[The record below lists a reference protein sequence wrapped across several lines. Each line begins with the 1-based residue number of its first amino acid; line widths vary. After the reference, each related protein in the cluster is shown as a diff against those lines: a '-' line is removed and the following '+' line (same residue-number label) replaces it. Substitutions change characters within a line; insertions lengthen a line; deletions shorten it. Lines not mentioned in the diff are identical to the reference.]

1 MPCIT
6 CCPETKCSTSSINV
20 IMGSVFVLSSIFFL
34 LALHDDGFENASL
47 VHVLDK
53 TKGLVSFIGLS
64 ITSVYGIYLA
74 CKHAGGCCANLRAI
88 YDGRAIDDGDDVY
101 RNLAGR
107 YA

>member
-6 CCPETKCSTSSINV
+6 CCPETKCSTPSINV
-20 IMGSVFVLSSIFFL
+20 IMSSVFVGSLATFL
-34 LALHDDGFENASL
+34 WTLFENGVENVSM
-47 VHVLDK
+47 VNTLDDP
-53 TKGLVSFIGLS
+53 KGMASFIGLGF
-64 ITSVYGIYLA
+64 TSVYGIYLA